1 MSSNRLN
8 LAILPNQTIQNNN
21 QAQNLEALE
30 ESSRNE
36 FA

>member
-1 MSSNRLN
+1 MN

-21 QAQNLEALE
+21 QTQNFEALE